1 MKVLP
6 AKLCQQARMS
16 RDPRFDGLFFVG
28 VLTTGIYC
36 RPICPAVAPKEQNV
50 QYFVSAAAAAHA
62 GLRPCLRCRPE
73 SAPGSYAWLGTDT
86 TLRRAVSLIEQHA
99 IDGERALNIEA
110 LCERLGIS
118 SRWLRHL
125 FAEKLGISPIKYANY
140 CRLLLAKQLLH
151 QTNLAIT
158 DIAFAAGF
166 RSVRRFNEVFQQQLQ
181 LSPSTLRQKVDGSG
195 AANQMTLMM
204 SYRPPYDWQAL
215 LAFYRL
221 RAVEGM
227 EWFSQDDRVGYGRTL
242 QIEHQ
247 GKRLHCAFFAYQ
259 QVEHFRLA
267 VTITLGAEVNP
278 RLLPQLMQTIR
289 RILDLDADPAA
300 IMQRL
305 APLQQS
311 LPSLMLQPGTRIAGI
326 SSLFEAGIRAV
337 LGQQVSVKQAI
348 RLLNLLVNRCGSW
361 CEIGGQQRL
370 FFPTPAQVA
379 VADITLP
386 MPQSRQQT
394 LSALANWCDEHPD
407 QQAPEQWLSLK
418 GIGPWTVA
426 YAQMRGQSWP
436 DVLLSSDLVI
446 KKQLKPL
453 QDVHQQTE
461 RDFAQWLR
469 EQVAPWGSYLTFMLW
484 RNAN

>member
-6 AKLCQQARMS
+6 EKLCQQARMS

-50 QYFVSAAAAAHA
+50 QYFASAAAAAHA

-99 IDGERALNIEA
+99 IDGERALNIEV

-125 FAEKLGISPIKYANY
+125 FADKLGISPIKYANY

-181 LSPSTLRQKVDGSG
+181 LSPSALRQKVSGRG

-215 LAFYRL
+215 LDFYRL

-247 GKRLHCAFFAYQ
+247 GERLHCAFFAYQ
-259 QVEHFRLA
+259 QAAHFRLA

-278 RLLPQLMQTIR
+278 RLLPQLIQTIR

-311 LPSLMLQPGTRIAGI
+311 LPSLMLQPGTRIAGV

-337 LGQQVSVKQAI
+337 LGQ
-348 RLLNLLVNRCGSW
+348 
-361 CEIGGQQRL
+361 
-370 FFPTPAQVA
+370 
-379 VADITLP
+379 
-386 MPQSRQQT
+386 
-394 LSALANWCDEHPD
+394 
-407 QQAPEQWLSLK
+407 
-418 GIGPWTVA
+418 
-426 YAQMRGQSWP
+426 
-436 DVLLSSDLVI
+436 
-446 KKQLKPL
+446 
-453 QDVHQQTE
+453 
-461 RDFAQWLR
+461 
-469 EQVAPWGSYLTFMLW
+469 
-484 RNAN
+484 